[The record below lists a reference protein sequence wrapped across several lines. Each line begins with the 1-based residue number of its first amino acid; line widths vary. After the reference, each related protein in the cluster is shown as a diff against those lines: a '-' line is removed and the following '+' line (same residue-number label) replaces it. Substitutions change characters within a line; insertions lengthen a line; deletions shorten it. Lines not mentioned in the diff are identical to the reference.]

1 MKKKST
7 RKVVHR
13 SPSHTVRLLHLP
25 HLQKEPVEADSALE
39 RDFVHIAALFSWTV
53 SIAHQPFKLSW
64 EDASYT
70 PDFLVCFKDGSQLV
84 VEVKPASHVAKY
96 RTLFDRAAAKL
107 NGRQTPFLVVT
118 DEHLRAE
125 SRTANAM
132 LIRRYAKSSFPA
144 DDCER
149 VLRCVSESTSGISMA
164 ELCSSAGV
172 RREVILYLVAWHRL
186 ALSGDLSFGP
196 EARVFKVQNSMEK
209 SNALLFTSWID
220 AQIWG

>member
-1 MKKKST
+1 
-7 RKVVHR
+7 
-13 SPSHTVRLLHLP
+13 
-25 HLQKEPVEADSALE
+25 LQKEPVEADSALE
-39 RDFVHIAALFSWTV
+39 RDFVHIAALFSLTV
-53 SIAHQPFKLSW
+53 SITHQPFKLVW

-84 VEVKPASHVAKY
+84 VEVKPVPHVEKY
-96 RTLFDRAAAKL
+96 RPLFDRAAAKL

-172 RREVILYLVAWHRL
+172 RREVTLYLVAWHRL

-196 EARVFKVQNSMEK
+196 EARVFKVQNSKET

>member
-1 MKKKST
+1 MKKST
-7 RKVVHR
+7 RKVVRR

-39 RDFVHIAALFSWTV
+39 RDFVHIAALFSSTV
-53 SIAHQPFKLSW
+53 SITHQPFKLVW

-84 VEVKPASHVAKY
+84 VEVKPVPHVEKY
-96 RTLFDRAAAKL
+96 RPLFDRAAAKL

-118 DEHLRAE
+118 DQHLRTE
-125 SRTANAM
+125 SRTANAL
-132 LIRRYAKSSFPA
+132 LIRRYAKTSFPA

-149 VLRCVSESTSGISMA
+149 ALQRVNESTAGISVA
-164 ELCSSAGV
+164 ELCSIAGV
-172 RREVILYLVAWHRL
+172 CRELILHLVAWHRL
-186 ALSGDLSFGP
+186 ALSADLSFGP
-196 EARVFKVQNSMEK
+196 EARVFKVQNSKET

-220 AQIWG
+220 AQVWG